1 MEQFDRNFKVRQIMG
16 DDASKYSQQVAAGAA
31 GAGAGTTSLKRNHSK
46 QKLVR

>member
-16 DDASKYSQQVAAGAA
+16 DDASKYNQQVAAGTA
-31 GAGAGTTSLKRNHSK
+31 GAATGASLKRNHSK